1 MKGCVIAVDTKKIAA
16 LLYAVEKGSLSSAA
30 EDLGYTQSGLTHMMN
45 SLENELGLNLL
56 VRSKQGVRLSPDGIC
71 LESAMKALKASADA
85 LDEQAEK
92 LRLKNCGSLR
102 LGAYSSVVR
111 QWMPSVMA
119 EFRRENPETKVLMD
133 AGSITEIYD
142 WIKGDMLDCAIVSY
156 QPSLMQGLSWVP
168 LRNDPLVAL
177 VPENYRKELDA
188 FPVEDF
194 SGKEF
199 IMPSACFDMDINPV
213 FSLRSEKVQPRISYT
228 NLDDAAIVSMVEHGL
243 GVSILSELVM
253 QNMSGNVRALPLEPP
268 ASRSLG
274 IILSDKRQ
282 NDRNIKNFVRCI
294 KSVLGDMYG
303 EK

>member
-1 MKGCVIAVDTKKIAA
+1 MDTKKIAA
-16 LLYAVEKGSLSSAA
+16 LLYAVKKGSLSSAA
-30 EDLGYTQSGLTHMMN
+30 EELGYTQSGLTHMMN
-45 SLENELGLNLL
+45 ALENETGLNLL
-56 VRSKQGVRLSPDGIC
+56 VRSKLGVRLSPDG
-71 LESAMKALKASADA
+71 LELEKSMKALVDA
-85 LDEQAEK
+85 AETLDDEIEK
-92 LRLKNCGSLR
+92 LRHKNFGSLR

-119 EFRRENPETKVLMD
+119 EFRAKYPETAVLMD

-142 WIKGDMLDCAIVSY
+142 RIKGDVLDCAIVSY

-168 LRNDPLVAL
+168 LRNDPLVAV
-177 VPENYRKELDA
+177 VPQNYQPEMTA

-199 IMPSACFDMDINPV
+199 FMPSACFDMDINPV
-213 FSLRSEKVQPRISYT
+213 FSLCTEKVQPRISYT
-228 NLDDAAIVSMVEHGL
+228 NLDDGAIVSMVEHGL

-253 QNMSGNVRALPLEPP
+253 QDMNNNVRVLPLSPA

-282 NDRNIKNFVRCI
+282 NDRNIKNFVSCI
-294 KSVLGDMYG
+294 KSVLASMYPS
-303 EK
+303 KT